1 VNAGP
6 SCPAW
11 LGRTV
16 WILIAAACALQAC
29 EIPRRGIDPDELE
42 HLHAAWCV
50 AHGEVPY
57 RDFFE
62 HHGPAL
68 YYLLIPLF
76 NLGIPDLSVLWV
88 GRLAM
93 WCCGVATLGL
103 TGGLARRWGGQRSE
117 FYAMF
122 LLAWS
127 SVFHAKGIEL
137 RPDVPAMLLLMLA
150 VSNFTY
156 ATGGGSWRRFLS
168 VGFLAG
174 LAMLF
179 TQKSVVPATGIAAAA
194 CLARILTRT
203 DKSESIGMILARVI
217 VPIVAGIAGVWGIAG
232 ILFSLAGAAGDFWYS
247 TWYQLWVWPVRSGR
261 WEYLRPTLVSDLTIW
276 IAGIIEIAVLLKNFR
291 APETWKEQRGV
302 AALVAA
308 VCIASL
314 AFVKAAYPQFYLLWM
329 PLLAALAAR
338 RIGVLFEHVAERR
351 RALTVIFVGESLV
364 VLQFLLWRRA
374 YAAGLAGALP
384 RLAGPDLSNAVALLA
399 LGIVLL
405 AIAGCAR
412 RQKWEAAVFL
422 LVALGMAYGAL
433 RDVDRALWSNREQVA
448 AIEEVNRRVPPDGRV
463 LDGFTGYAA
472 LRPHAWYYWWINEY
486 SLALVPETERESG
499 LLNLLKRSPPAAVLY
514 DKHLQL
520 LPIPVRNWIES
531 NYQPSD
537 PPVLWLPRHP

>member
-1 VNAGP
+1 
-6 SCPAW
+6 
-11 LGRTV
+11 L
-16 WILIAAACALQAC
+16 WILVAAACAVQAC

-50 AHGEVPY
+50 AHGQVPY

-76 NLGIPDLSVLWV
+76 KLGIPDLSVLWV

-103 TGGLARRWGGQRSE
+103 TGELARRWAGRRTE
-117 FYAMF
+117 LYAMF

-127 SVFHAKGIEL
+127 SIFHGKGIEL

-150 VSNFTY
+150 VVPFTY

-179 TQKSVVPATGIAAAA
+179 TQKSVVPAAAFAVAA

-203 DKSESIGMILARVI
+203 DHSESVGMIVARVS
-217 VPIVAGIAGVWGIAG
+217 VPIGAGIAAVWGAAG
-232 ILFSLAGAAGDFWYS
+232 LSFSLAGAAGEFWYS
-247 TWYQLWVWPVRSGR
+247 TWYQLWIWPVRSGR

-276 IAGIIEIAVLLKNFR
+276 TAGIIEISALLKNFR

-302 AALVAA
+302 AALIAA

-314 AFVKAAYPQFYLLWM
+314 AFVKAAYPQYYLLWI

-338 RIGVLFEHVAERR
+338 RIAVFLEHLVERR
-351 RALTVIFVGESLV
+351 AVLTVIFISESLII
-364 VLQFLLWRRA
+364 LQFLLWRRA

-384 RLAGPDLSNAVALLA
+384 RLAEWDPSNTVAMLVLGVALLA
-399 LGIVLL
+399 G
-405 AIAGCAR
+405 AACAR
-412 RQKWEAAVFL
+412 RQKWEAAGLL
-422 LVALGMAYGAL
+422 LVVLGMAYGVL

-448 AIEEVNRRVPPDGRV
+448 AIETVNRDVPTDGRV

-472 LRPHAWYYWWINEY
+472 LRPHVWYYWWINDY
-486 SLALVPETERESG
+486 SLALVPDDERDSG
-499 LLNLLKRSPPAAVLY
+499 LLDLLERTPPAAVLY
-514 DKHLQL
+514 DSHLQL
-520 LPIPVRNWIES
+520 LPPRVRNWIELH
-531 NYQPSD
+531 YQPSD
-537 PPVLWLPRHP
+537 LPVLWLPRRPQDRP